1 MLSEVI
7 CDPERSRR
15 VFRIIYI
22 VCTSTPLSLT
32 VVVTL
37 SLVTLSGV
45 ICHPERSR
53 RVFCIIYIV
62 CTSTTL
68 SVTHSNYA
76 QCDSVRHLRPCH
88 PERSRRVFCI
98 IYIVCTSTTL
108 SVTHSNYAQCDNI
121 STSLTVLASTPLSL
135 TVVVTL
141 SGVICHPERSRSTR
155 LREIEGCSVLFILF
169 ALRLRSV

>member
-1 MLSEVI
+1 
-7 CDPERSRR
+7 
-15 VFRIIYI
+15 
-22 VCTSTPLSLT
+22 
-32 VVVTL
+32 
-37 SLVTLSGV
+37 
-45 ICHPERSR
+45 
-53 RVFCIIYIV
+53 VFCIIYIV

-76 QCDSVRHLRPCH
+76 QCDNISTSLTVLASTPLSLTVVVTFGLVTLSGVICH

-135 TVVVTL
+135 TVVVTPSLVML
-141 SGVICHPERSRSTR
+141 SPERSRSTR

>member
-68 SVTHSNYA
+68 SVTY
-76 QCDSVRHLRPCH
+76 
-88 PERSRRVFCI
+88 
-98 IYIVCTSTTL
+98 
-108 SVTHSNYAQCDNI
+108 SNYAQCDNI
-121 STSLTVLASTPLSL
+121 STSLTVLASTPLSP
-135 TVVVTL
+135 TVVVTPSLVML
-141 SGVICHPERSRSTR
+141 SGV
-155 LREIEGCSVLFILF
+155 EGCSVLFISS